1 MACQPC
7 FERAKEDAAN
17 HRATPVPD
25 VISHV
30 VLISY
35 KSTLHAPLDALN
47 SVPLYGTSSPHNS
60 HAMGKKRRQ
69 SALAKSIQSGLLRD
83 PDRFKKTA
91 WGQVIAFFTFRR
103 IKLIRHERH
112 LFAKLRQEVW
122 NFDEDEYQ
130 SSFHTTSGQP
140 PLKMIGDL
148 GYSGSVNLV
157 ADINSRIMLIP
168 P

>member
-1 MACQPC
+1 MK
-7 FERAKEDAAN
+7 EYTKEDAAN
-17 HRATPVPD
+17 HRVTPVPD
-25 VISHV
+25 VISHA

-35 KSTLHAPLDALN
+35 KSKLYALLDALN
-47 SVPLYGTSSPHNS
+47 SVPLYRMHSPHNS
-60 HAMGKKRRQ
+60 HEMGKNRRQ

-83 PDRFKKTA
+83 PDGFKKTA
-91 WGQVIAFFTFRR
+91 WGKFIAFFTFRR
-103 IKLIRHERH
+103 IKLIRHERR

-122 NFDEDEYQ
+122 DFDEDVYQ

-148 GYSGSVNLV
+148 GYSGSVNRLAV
-157 ADINSRIMLIP
+157 IRPRIMLIP